1 MTDDPAPTEAQA
13 ERDGNDAAPPVP
25 VVGLGASAG
34 GLAAAEN
41 FFRGL
46 PEKTGLAFVVVQHLA
61 PDHESEMAELLQN
74 HTRLPVAQAE
84 DGQAVEADHVY
95 TIPPGRQL
103 TLVDG
108 VLHLAPAE
116 GSRGHVQAPID
127 RFFRS
132 LAADQGSEATCVILS
147 GTGTDGTL
155 GLKAIKEAGGLTLV
169 QDPKEAEYDGMP
181 RSAVGTGLADITAGA
196 RELAERL
203 VEFRDSADRIDVP
216 EEPDELPE
224 DDTAALSRLFAV
236 LRDRSGHDFTHY
248 KRSSVLRRIGRRMQV
263 AGVSELPAYHT
274 YVRENPEELD
284 ALFKDLLISV
294 TNFFRD
300 PDSWRVLEEEVVP
313 ELFEGKTGRET
324 VRAWIPGCATGEE
337 AYSVALLL
345 CHHASQI
352 EDAPQIQVFGTD
364 IDEDALA
371 FAREAVYPEAIAADL
386 SDEFRD
392 RYFEEA
398 RGGLRIKKELREI
411 VLFASHN
418 LLQDAPFS
426 RLDLVTCR
434 NLLIYLNREVQET
447 AFEIFHYA
455 LRGDGYLFLGS
466 SESAEGV
473 DRLFATVDKRHRIY
487 QRRSTPSR
495 VPTLPTIAAADLPD
509 SAQAGARNR
518 ERHDRSLADRHRD
531 RLIRERVPPTLLVD
545 SDYQICHIAGGAHRF
560 IREVDGVPSR
570 DLLEKVL
577 PELRLDLRAALFQ
590 ALQTE
595 QVVRTGTPDV
605 ALDGERRDV
614 VMEVVPLDEQAFEGR
629 YAEVLF
635 RVREPAAEGE
645 AERPAKPADSD
656 VASQLEDELD
666 RTRERL
672 QTVIEEYETSNEELK
687 ASNEELQSMNEE
699 LRSTT
704 EELETSKEELQS
716 MNEEL
721 VTVNQELRSKIEELA
736 QANSDLK
743 NLMAATDIGT
753 IFLDRDLRI
762 KRYTPA
768 VESLFHLQGSDIGRP
783 LKALKQN
790 LGPDDLVELAQ
801 QVLDDLSTVER
812 EMRGVGGERYIA
824 RIRPYR
830 TVDDSIEG
838 VVLTFL
844 DVTKLKKAEEQARFQ
859 ADVLG
864 QVHDAVVA
872 TDTDGEV
879 VYMNGAASQL
889 FGLDPAETRG
899 VRFRRVLTLQYHDS
913 DSEAEAEA
921 ALAGDGEWQGQV
933 RLEKPGGRRVDLDA
947 RVTPLTGGD
956 GDRTGSLAVLRD
968 ITEQKEAERVAH
980 ERQQYLQTALRNVP
994 IRAAVLDTDL
1004 RYRWVY
1010 NPHPDFVPE
1019 TLVGKRVDELDTDD
1033 PGIEELARLDRE
1045 VLHHREGMTREIR
1058 FNRSDGVR
1066 VYQMTV
1072 DPLCADDGEIVGLTS
1087 TGLDITDRIEREE
1100 ELRQAKQ
1107 AAEVANASKA
1117 AFLAAMSHELRTPL
1131 NAITGYVDLME
1142 LGVPDDLTEAQEQH
1156 VERIRVSAR
1165 HLLQLIEEILQF
1177 ARVDAG
1183 QESSQFERVSL
1194 ADLIEEVEAIIAPLA
1209 RDRELEFRIRTDGAP
1224 DTFRSDP
1231 RKVRQILLNLLGNAI
1246 KFTEDG
1252 RVELRI
1258 EDGENGQIQLH
1269 VVDTGR
1275 GMAEDEVDH
1284 IFEPFWQSDSSLT
1297 REAGGSGLGLAISK
1311 RYAEML
1317 GGDIHVRSAPGSGS
1331 AFTVTLPADDP
1342 PPGR

>member
-1 MTDDPAPTEAQA
+1 MTDESTPTGAEPAGSGDDTTP
-13 ERDGNDAAPPVP
+13 RVP

-34 GLAAAEN
+34 GLAAAED

-103 TLVDG
+103 TLEDG

-224 DDTAALSRLFAV
+224 DDTAALSRLFAL

-300 PDSWRVLEEEVVP
+300 PDSWQILEEEVVP
-313 ELFEGKTGRET
+313 KLFDGKTGRDT

-345 CHHASQI
+345 CHHASQV

-371 FAREAVYPEAIAADL
+371 FAREAVYPDAIAADL
-386 SDEFRD
+386 AEEFRD

-398 RGGLRIKKELREI
+398 RGGLRVKKALQEI

-455 LRGDGYLFLGS
+455 LRNDGYLFLGS
-466 SESAEGV
+466 SESAEGA
-473 DRLFATVDKRHRIY
+473 DRLFATIDKRHRIY

-509 SAQAGARNR
+509 SARAGD
-518 ERHDRSLADRHRD
+518 RHRDRRDRSLADRHREW
-531 RLIRERVPPTLLVD
+531 LMRERVPPTLLVD
-545 SDYQICHIAGGAHRF
+545 SDYQICHSAGGAHRF
-560 IREVDGVPSR
+560 LREVDGVPNR

-595 QVVRTGTPDV
+595 EPVRAGTPGV
-605 ALDGERRDV
+605 ELDGERRDV
-614 VMEVVPLDEQAFEGR
+614 VMEVIPLDERTFEGR

-635 RVREPAAEGE
+635 RVRKPAAAEGE
-645 AERPAKPADSD
+645 ERPAKPADSD

-672 QTVIEEYETSNEELK
+672 QTIIEEYETSNEELK

-743 NLMAATDIGT
+743 NLMSATDIGT

-762 KRYTPA
+762 KRYTEA
-768 VESLFHLQGSDIGRP
+768 AEKLFHLQGGDIGRP
-783 LKALKQN
+783 LSALKQR
-790 LGPDDLVELAQ
+790 LGPDDLVELSE
-801 QVLDDLSTVER
+801 QVLDDLSMIER
-812 EMRGVGGERYIA
+812 EMRGEDGARYIA

-830 TVDDSIEG
+830 TVEDSIEG
-838 VVLTFL
+838 VVLSFL
-844 DVTKLKKAEEQARFQ
+844 EVTELKQAEEQARFQ
-859 ADVLG
+859 ADVLD

-872 TDTDGEV
+872 TDAEGEV
-879 VYMNGAASQL
+879 IYMNGAATRV
-889 FGLDPAETRG
+889 FGLDGAGARG
-899 VRFRRVLTLQYHDS
+899 MPFGRALVLEYPDP
-913 DSEAEAEA
+913 DSEAAAEA
-921 ALAGDGEWQGQV
+921 ALAGEGEWQGEARV
-933 RLEKPGGRRVDLDA
+933 EKPGARRVELHA
-947 RVTPLTGGD
+947 HVTPLLGSD
-956 GDRTGSLAVLRD
+956 GERTGSLAVFRD
-968 ITEQKEAERVAH
+968 ITERKEAERVAH
-980 ERQQYLQTALRNVP
+980 ERQQYLRTSLRNIPLV
-994 IRAAVLDTDL
+994 AAIIDTDL
-1004 RYRWVY
+1004 RYRWIY
-1010 NPHPDFVPE
+1010 NPHPDFDQSTV
-1019 TLVGKRVDELDTDD
+1019 VGKRDDELDPDD
-1033 PGIEELARLDRE
+1033 IGVEKLMQLKRE
-1045 VLHHREGMTREIR
+1045 ALHHRESLTWEIP
-1058 FNRSDGVR
+1058 FQRSDGVH
-1066 VYQMTV
+1066 VYEITA
-1072 DPLCADDGEIVGLTS
+1072 DPFYDADGELVGLT
-1087 TGLDITDRIEREE
+1087 TAGLDVTERLEREE
-1100 ELRQAKQ
+1100 ELREAKK
-1107 AAEVANASKA
+1107 AAEAANASKA

-1142 LGVPDDLTEAQEQH
+1142 LGVPDELTEAQEQH

-1183 QESSQFERVSL
+1183 QESFERERIVL
-1194 ADLIEEVEAIIAPLA
+1194 GDLIDEVEAIIVPLA
-1209 RDRELEFRIRTDGAP
+1209 RDRELKFRVRTDEAP
-1224 DTFRSDP
+1224 ATFHSDP
-1231 RKVRQILLNLLGNAI
+1231 RKLRQILLNLLGNAV
-1246 KFTEDG
+1246 KFTDEG

-1258 EDGENGQIQLH
+1258 EDGENGQIELH
-1269 VVDTGR
+1269 VVDTGK
-1275 GMAEDEVDH
+1275 GMAEDEVEH

-1317 GGDIHVRSAPGSGS
+1317 GGDIRVRSAPGSGS
-1331 AFTVTLPADDP
+1331 AFTVTLPAGD
-1342 PPGR
+1342 GGSRR